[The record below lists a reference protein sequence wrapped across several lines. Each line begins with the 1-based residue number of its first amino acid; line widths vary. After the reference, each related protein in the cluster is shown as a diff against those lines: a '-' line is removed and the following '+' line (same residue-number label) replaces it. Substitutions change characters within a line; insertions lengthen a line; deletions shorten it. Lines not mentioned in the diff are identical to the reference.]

1 MMSWIEKHAFAV
13 LLRQE
18 AASIKDMRPVDVP
31 ANQFSYHL
39 NNLIQQKY
47 LQKIERG
54 KYTLTPLG
62 LQFAGKLSTET
73 NEQRDNMKTVIV
85 LYGKTD
91 DGRVSLFE
99 WSRQPYMRTVTL
111 PHDRMAYSD
120 TLEAAVKTA
129 CIDKLGKEVDVRYRI
144 NAIITVTH
152 QKQVVSRM
160 HGLVYEFNP
169 NDVSYP
175 YVGRNGTLA
184 LLNPTE
190 CPALMD
196 GVLEF
201 IQHLEAQTD
210 KTPLEINLN
219 Y

>member
-1 MMSWIEKHAFAV
+1 MMSWIEKQAFSV

-18 AASIKDMRPVDVP
+18 TASIKDMRPVDVP

-47 LQKIERG
+47 IQKIDRG

-62 LQFAGKLSTET
+62 LQFAGKLSTAT
-73 NEQRDNMKTVIV
+73 NEQRDNMKTVII

-99 WSRQPYMRTVTL
+99 WSRQPYIHKMTL

-120 TLEAAVKTA
+120 SLDAAVTTA
-129 CIDKLGKEVDVRYRI
+129 CMDKLGKKVNIRYKTSVI
-144 NAIITVTH
+144 MTITH
-152 QKQVVSRM
+152 QHQIVSRM
-160 HGLVYEFNP
+160 HGLVYLFDP
-169 NDVSYP
+169 NNVTHP
-175 YVGRNGTLA
+175 YHGRNGTLVLA
-184 LLNPTE
+184 KPE
-190 CPALMD
+190 ERSALMD

-201 IQHLEAQTD
+201 IQQLEVQTD
-210 KTPLEINLN
+210 NTPLEVSLN